1 MKDVLK
7 SIWKKRLFSLLIF
20 LQMMF
25 SILYF
30 FVTAI
35 SIQATVNSQITV
47 KKEIDSPQDR
57 TIHMEVQNE
66 ESENFNKFKTD
77 LLKSNMVENFSGWQN
92 NLLTLEDYIP
102 GEVNSNS
109 EIDCVTVAKNSEML
123 KEISVESGRNFSDDD
138 YNNQKADG
146 TEEKPFSMILG
157 SDFAVKNNLKTGDRF
172 SDYNENNYIIVGIL
186 KPNSKWFYQ
195 TISEGMIMIM
205 DNAVMVA
212 YTGDI
217 ENPLM
222 HYYSVVEENSDP
234 RVAIETINHIA
245 QKNDITLSAELISTE
260 LSRAY
265 DESIKENSSWMIFSL
280 VILIFVAIG
289 TSILIVSHMYMRR
302 TEIGIRMAYGYSFNK
317 ILFLL
322 WGEFLTVA
330 VVAFLSALTLSNL
343 FFSNGKQQLFSAYY
357 ISQYHLSADLVV
369 IGVAM
374 FVLMCLPSIFALVF
388 KLKKVQPKDL
398 IGEK

>member
-20 LQMMF
+20 LQLMF

-47 KKEIDSPQDR
+47 KKELDSPQDR
-57 TIHMEVQNE
+57 TIHIEVQNE
-66 ESENFNKFKTD
+66 ESGNFNKFKTD

-109 EIDCVTVAKNSEML
+109 EIDCVTVSKNSEMI

-138 YNNQKADG
+138 YNSQKADG

-157 SDFAVKNNLKTGDRF
+157 SDFAVKSNLKTGDRF

-195 TISEGMIMIM
+195 TISEGVIMIM

-245 QKNDITLSAELISTE
+245 QKNNITLSAELISTE

-343 FFSNGKQQLFSAYY
+343 FFSNGKQKLFSAYY

-388 KLKKVQPKDL
+388 KLKKVQPKEL
-398 IGEK
+398 IGGK

>member
-20 LQMMF
+20 LQLMF

-47 KKEIDSPQDR
+47 KKELYSPQDR
-57 TIHMEVQNE
+57 TIHIEVQNE
-66 ESENFNKFKTD
+66 ESGNFNKFKTD
-77 LLKSNMVENFSGWQN
+77 LLKSNMMENFSGWQN

-109 EIDCVTVAKNSEML
+109 EIDCVTVSKNSEMI

-138 YNNQKADG
+138 YNSQKADG

-157 SDFAVKNNLKTGDRF
+157 SDFAVKSNLKTGDRF

-195 TISEGMIMIM
+195 TISEGVIMIM

-222 HYYSVVEENSDP
+222 HYYSVVEENRDP

-245 QKNDITLSAELISTE
+245 QKNNITLSAELISTE

-388 KLKKVQPKDL
+388 KLKKVQPKEL
-398 IGEK
+398 IGGK

>member
-20 LQMMF
+20 LQLMF

-47 KKEIDSPQDR
+47 KKELDSPQDR
-57 TIHMEVQNE
+57 TIHIEVQNE
-66 ESENFNKFKTD
+66 ESENFNKFKTE
-77 LLKSNMVENFSGWQN
+77 LLKSNMMENFSGWQN

-109 EIDCVTVAKNSEML
+109 EIDCVTVSKNSEMI

-138 YNNQKADG
+138 YNSQKADG

-157 SDFAVKNNLKTGDRF
+157 SDFAVKSNLKTGDRF

-195 TISEGMIMIM
+195 TISEGVIMIM

-234 RVAIETINHIA
+234 WVAIETINHIA
-245 QKNDITLSAELISTE
+245 QKNNITLSAELISTE

-343 FFSNGKQQLFSAYY
+343 FFSNGKQKLFSAYY

-388 KLKKVQPKDL
+388 KLKKVQPKEL
-398 IGEK
+398 IGGK